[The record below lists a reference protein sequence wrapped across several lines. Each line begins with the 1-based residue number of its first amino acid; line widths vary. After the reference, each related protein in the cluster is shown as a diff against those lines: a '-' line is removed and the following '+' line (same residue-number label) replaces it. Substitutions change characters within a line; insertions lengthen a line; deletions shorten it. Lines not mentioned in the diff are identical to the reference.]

1 MQVGG
6 GQLYRL
12 LLLPADIEIGIVIA
26 QAVLHNDEPV
36 TAFPQMTAGTL
47 CLANPLTVDYDITTF
62 QLGLDGHI
70 RVDRL

>member
-26 QAVLHNDEPV
+26 QAVLHDNEPV
-36 TAFPQMTAGTL
+36 TTFPQMTAGTL
-47 CLANPLTVDYDITTF
+47 CLANPLTVDHNIAAL
-62 QLGLDGHI
+62 QLGLDGQI